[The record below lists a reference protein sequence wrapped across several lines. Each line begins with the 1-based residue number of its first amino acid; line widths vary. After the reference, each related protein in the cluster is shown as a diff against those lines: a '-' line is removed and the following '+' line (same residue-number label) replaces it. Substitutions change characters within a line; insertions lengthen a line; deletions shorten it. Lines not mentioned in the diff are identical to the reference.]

1 MQGGGGLTD
10 WLSGLSILAIF
21 FVSLV
26 AMILAGAFG
35 QFVRRIRRAGSGDE
49 LDQSIAQEA
58 VLLSGVLGL
67 LGLLLAFSFGM
78 VLNRYETRRELVT
91 QEANAIG
98 TAYLRTQ
105 LLDEPHR
112 SRLSKLLIAY
122 TDNRIKLASTD
133 LDQNPYVSTNDRLL
147 VEIWAAVTA
156 ARESALSRG
165 VTTAL
170 LITFNE
176 VIDLDTERKIIWQ
189 LRMPGEVLFLLLIY
203 LMLTAA
209 ILGHSADGLRA
220 KRAALVLFILLA
232 LSLSVMTDVNRPTS
246 GRSRETQEAML
257 MLQQSLKSQPPE
269 VFDKFVAPRPAVVQS
284 NAR

>member
-1 MQGGGGLTD
+1 LAVRAFHIGHLFRFARRDDFGGRVRAIRQANPKSRIGGTNPINRL
-10 WLSGLSILAIF
+10 L
-21 FVSLV
+21 
-26 AMILAGAFG
+26 
-35 QFVRRIRRAGSGDE
+35 RK
-49 LDQSIAQEA
+49 QSCSA
-58 VLLSGVLGL
+58 GVLGL

-156 ARESALSRG
+156 ARESALSHG

-176 VIDLDTERKIIWQ
+176 VIDLDTERKIAWQ

-232 LSLSVMTDVNRPTS
+232 LSLSVMTDVNRPTT
-246 GRSRETQEAML
+246 GRSRESQEAML
-257 MLQQSLKSQPPE
+257 MLRQSLKSQPPE
-269 VFDKFVAPRPAVVQS
+269 VFDKFAAPRPAVVQS

>member
-21 FVSLV
+21 FVSLA
-26 AMILAGAFG
+26 AMILAGVFG
-35 QFVRRIRRAGSGDE
+35 QFVRRMRTARSGDVP
-49 LDQSIAQEA
+49 DQSIAQEA

-112 SRLSKLLIAY
+112 SRLSKLLIEY
-122 TDNRIKLASTD
+122 TDNRIRLATAD
-133 LDQNPYVSTNDRLL
+133 LDQNPYVSTNDVLL
-147 VEIWAAVTA
+147 VEIWAAVRA
-156 ARESALSRG
+156 ARESALSHG

-176 VIDLDTERKIIWQ
+176 VIDLDTERKVAWQ

-220 KRAALVLFILLA
+220 KRAALVLFVLLA
-232 LSLSVMTDVNRPTS
+232 LSLSVMTDVNRPMT
-246 GRSRETQEAML
+246 GRSRESQQAML
-257 MLQQSLKSQPPE
+257 MLLQSLKSQPPE
-269 VFDKFVAPRPAVVQS
+269 VFDKFAAKPT